1 MAEYG
6 FTQQEIKNYESLK
19 RVYSSY
25 GRDFDND
32 ILIICVYSTTGELLQ
47 ESPLSIDNLNF
58 DQNGEF
64 IDLDLGQH
72 LRDLG
77 FTEGEYDVEYKFLR
91 RLAGRE
97 QSVFVDDQGKVW
109 YGKVDEKE
117 INGETRF
124 FTFIGD
130 EKSTNQRKELF
141 EREFNY
147 IISDISPDKTELI
160 VEVDKQLKNSSY
172 KNNLKAMG
180 EIIEYRP
187 IKKNESGGIKF
198 DSKDPYVLEF
208 DIDTNDRGFT
218 QNMVGGEIVIPK
230 MYKISGLED
239 TDNSDSFDD
248 FEEPSTFVQD
258 YEGDNEVPNY
268 TTEDLIEIL
277 NDTDSTELEQFY
289 ADQALQDMAYDIK

>member
-32 ILIICVYSTTGELLQ
+32 ILIICVYSPTGELLQ
-47 ESPLSIDNLNF
+47 ESPLSINNLNF

-64 IDLDLGQH
+64 IDLDIGQH

-117 INGETRF
+117 INGEIRF

-180 EIIEYRP
+180 EVIEYRP
-187 IKKNESGGIKF
+187 TKKNESGGIKF

-289 ADQALQDMAYDIK
+289 ADQALQDRAYDIR